1 MEKTK
6 LFRKNDI
13 ILVLVL
19 LSLAAAGLFVFRL
32 THMGEGRKVRVTVD
46 GVLFG
51 EYELGEEASG
61 TNGAGDGDSFPA
73 FDAVAGGQGTLE
85 MNRVSDSQST
95 GQTDTAGI
103 NTCNTGID
111 TPTGKNTG
119 NTDNLS
125 GKENIQRIEI
135 PGKVGKCILVIFD
148 GKTDME
154 SADCPNQ
161 ICVHHSAISNTGET
175 IVCLP
180 NRVVI
185 EVIE

>member
-6 LFRKNDI
+6 LFRKNDM

-19 LSLAAAGLFVFRL
+19 LSLAAAGLFVFHL

-51 EYELGEEASG
+51 EYALGTS
-61 TNGAGDGDSFPA
+61 GAGTDRSEDGDSLPE
-73 FDAVAGGQGTLE
+73 FDAVVGGQGTYG
-85 MNRVSDSQST
+85 MKDVSENGTKGAANDSQ
-95 GQTDTAGI
+95 GTD
-103 NTCNTGID
+103 D
-111 TPTGKNTG
+111 
-119 NTDNLS
+119 LS
-125 GKENIQRIEI
+125 GKKNIQRIEI
-135 PGKVGKCILVIFD
+135 PGKVGKCILVISD
-148 GKTDME
+148 GKADME

-161 ICVHHSAISNTGET
+161 ICVHHSAISHTGET

-185 EVIE
+185 EVVD

>member
-19 LSLAAAGLFVFRL
+19 LSLAAAGLFVFHL

-51 EYELGEEASG
+51 EYDLG
-61 TNGAGDGDSFPA
+61 TNGAGDDDSFPA

-85 MNRVSDSQST
+85 MNRGSDSQST
-95 GQTDTAGI
+95 GQTDM
-103 NTCNTGID
+103 
-111 TPTGKNTG
+111 TGKNTG

-135 PGKVGKCILVIFD
+135 PGKVGKCILIISD
-148 GKTDME
+148 GKADME

-161 ICVHHSAISNTGET
+161 ICVHHSAISHTGET

>member
-13 ILVLVL
+13 IIVLVL

-46 GVLFG
+46 GELFG
-51 EYELGEEASG
+51 EYDLGTKDPE
-61 TNGAGDGDSFPA
+61 DDLPA

-85 MNRVSDSQST
+85 MNGASDSQST
-95 GQTDTAGI
+95 GKTDTAGI
-103 NTCNTGID
+103 
-111 TPTGKNTG
+111 NTG

-135 PGKVGKCILVIFD
+135 PGKVGKCILVISD
-148 GKTDME
+148 GKADME

-161 ICVHHSAISNTGET
+161 ICVHHSAISHTGET

-185 EVIE
+185 EIVE

>member
-1 MEKTK
+1 MFMEKTK

-13 ILVLVL
+13 IIVLVL
-19 LSLAAAGLFVFRL
+19 LSLAAAGLFVFHL

-46 GVLFG
+46 GELFG
-51 EYELGEEASG
+51 EYDLGTKGKE
-61 TNGAGDGDSFPA
+61 GDFLE
-73 FDAVAGGQGTLE
+73 FDAVAGGQGTLK
-85 MNRVSDSQST
+85 MNGVSDSKSI
-95 GQTDTAGI
+95 GKTDMAGE
-103 NTCNTGID
+103 D
-111 TPTGKNTG
+111 
-119 NTDNLS
+119 DLS

-135 PGKVGKCILVIFD
+135 PGKVGKCFLVISD
-148 GKTDME
+148 GKADME

-161 ICVHHSAISNTGET
+161 ICVHHSAISHTGET

>member
-19 LSLAAAGLFVFRL
+19 LSLAAAGLFVFHL

-51 EYELGEEASG
+51 EYDLG

-95 GQTDTAGI
+95 GKTDMAGE
-103 NTCNTGID
+103 D
-111 TPTGKNTG
+111 
-119 NTDNLS
+119 DLS

-135 PGKVGKCILVIFD
+135 PGKVGKCILVISD
-148 GKTDME
+148 GKADME

-161 ICVHHSAISNTGET
+161 ICVHHSAISHTGET

>member
-1 MEKTK
+1 MKK
-6 LFRKNDI
+6 VSIFRKNDI
-13 ILVLVL
+13 IIVLVL
-19 LSLAAAGLFVFRL
+19 LSIAAAGLFVFHL

-51 EYELGEEASG
+51 EYDLG

-95 GQTDTAGI
+95 GKTDMAGE
-103 NTCNTGID
+103 D
-111 TPTGKNTG
+111 
-119 NTDNLS
+119 DLS

-135 PGKVGKCILVIFD
+135 PGKVGKCILVISD
-148 GKTDME
+148 GKADME

-161 ICVHHSAISNTGET
+161 ICVHHSAISHTGET

>member
-13 ILVLVL
+13 IIVLVL

-46 GVLFG
+46 GELFG
-51 EYELGEEASG
+51 EYALGS
-61 TNGAGDGDSFPA
+61 NGAGGGDSFPA
-73 FDAVAGGQGTLE
+73 FDAIAGGQGTLE
-85 MNRVSDSQST
+85 MNGASDSQST
-95 GQTDTAGI
+95 GKTDTAGI
-103 NTCNTGID
+103 
-111 TPTGKNTG
+111 NTG

-135 PGKVGKCILVIFD
+135 PGKVGKCILVISD
-148 GKTDME
+148 GRADME

-161 ICVHHSAISNTGET
+161 ICVHHSAISHTGET

-185 EVIE
+185 EVVE

>member
-13 ILVLVL
+13 IIVLVL
-19 LSLAAAGLFVFRL
+19 LSLAAAGLFVFHL

-51 EYELGEEASG
+51 EYDLG
-61 TNGAGDGDSFPA
+61 TNGAGDGDSFPV

-95 GQTDTAGI
+95 GQTDM
-103 NTCNTGID
+103 
-111 TPTGKNTG
+111 TGKNTG

-135 PGKVGKCILVIFD
+135 PGKVGKCILVISD
-148 GKTDME
+148 GKADME

-161 ICVHHSAISNTGET
+161 ICVHHGAISHTGET

>member
-19 LSLAAAGLFVFRL
+19 LSLAAAGLFVFHL

-46 GVLFG
+46 GELFG
-51 EYELGEEASG
+51 EYDLG
-61 TNGAGDGDSFPA
+61 TNGAGDDDSFPA
-73 FDAVAGGQGTLE
+73 FDAIAGGQGTLE
-85 MNRVSDSQST
+85 MNGVSDSQST
-95 GQTDTAGI
+95 GQTDMTGKI
-103 NTCNTGID
+103 TDDNTGID
-111 TPTGKNTG
+111 TPTGKNNG

-135 PGKVGKCILVIFD
+135 PGKVGKCILIISD
-148 GKTDME
+148 GKADME

-161 ICVHHSAISNTGET
+161 ICVHHGAISHTGET

-185 EVIE
+185 EIVE

>member
-19 LSLAAAGLFVFRL
+19 LSLAAAGLFVFHL

-51 EYELGEEASG
+51 EYDLG
-61 TNGAGDGDSFPA
+61 TNEAGDGDSFPA
-73 FDAVAGGQGTLE
+73 FDAIAGGQGTLE

-95 GQTDTAGI
+95 GQTDM
-103 NTCNTGID
+103 
-111 TPTGKNTG
+111 TGKNTG

-125 GKENIQRIEI
+125 GKEKIQRIEI
-135 PGKVGKCILVIFD
+135 PGKVGKCILIISG
-148 GKTDME
+148 GKADME

-161 ICVHHSAISNTGET
+161 ICVHHSAISHTGET

-185 EVIE
+185 EVIK

>member
-13 ILVLVL
+13 IIVLVL

-46 GVLFG
+46 GELFG
-51 EYELGEEASG
+51 EYDLGTKDTE
-61 TNGAGDGDSFPA
+61 DDLPA
-73 FDAVAGGQGTLE
+73 FDAVAGGQGTGK
-85 MNRVSDSQST
+85 NGD
-95 GQTDTAGI
+95 D
-103 NTCNTGID
+103 
-111 TPTGKNTG
+111 TGKDT
-119 NTDNLS
+119 S
-125 GKENIQRIEI
+125 AGKENVQRIEI
-135 PGKVGKCILVIFD
+135 PGKVGKCILVISD
-148 GKTDME
+148 GKADME

-161 ICVHHSAISNTGET
+161 ICVHHSAISHTGET

-185 EVIE
+185 EVVE

>member
-46 GVLFG
+46 GELFG
-51 EYELGEEASG
+51 EYDLGTKDTE
-61 TNGAGDGDSFPA
+61 DDLPV
-73 FDAVAGGQGTLE
+73 FDAVAGGQGTGK
-85 MNRVSDSQST
+85 NSD
-95 GQTDTAGI
+95 D
-103 NTCNTGID
+103 
-111 TPTGKNTG
+111 TGKDT
-119 NTDNLS
+119 S
-125 GKENIQRIEI
+125 AGKENVQRIEI
-135 PGKVGKCILVIFD
+135 PGKVGKCILVISD
-148 GKTDME
+148 GKADME

-161 ICVHHSAISNTGET
+161 ICVHHGAISHTGET

-185 EVIE
+185 EIVE

>member
-19 LSLAAAGLFVFRL
+19 LSLAAAGLFVFHL

-51 EYELGEEASG
+51 EYELGADASG
-61 TNGAGDGDSFPA
+61 TYGTGDGDNFPA
-73 FDAVAGGQGTLE
+73 FDAIAGGQGTLE

-95 GQTDTAGI
+95 GQTDMTGKI
-103 NTCNTGID
+103 TDNTGID
-111 TPTGKNTG
+111 NPTENNTENTYNLRGK
-119 NTDNLS
+119 
-125 GKENIQRIEI
+125 GKIQRIEI
-135 PGKVGKCILVIFD
+135 PGKVGKCILVISD
-148 GKTDME
+148 GKADME

-161 ICVHHSAISNTGET
+161 ICVHHGAISHTGET